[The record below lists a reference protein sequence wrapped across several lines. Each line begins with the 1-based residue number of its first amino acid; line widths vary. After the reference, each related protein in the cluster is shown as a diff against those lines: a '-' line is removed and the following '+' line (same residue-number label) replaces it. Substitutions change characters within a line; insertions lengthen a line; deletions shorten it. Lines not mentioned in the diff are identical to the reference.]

1 MCGRYTYFLREFSD
15 LRLTWD
21 VDEVFGLK
29 PRYNIAPTQ
38 QAPVIVRAN
47 GKRALEL
54 FRWGLIPWWAK
65 DPAIG
70 NNMINARAETLAEQ
84 PAFKN
89 LLEKRRCLV
98 LADSFYEWRKEGK
111 GKVPMRFKLK
121 SGESFTFAGLWD
133 SWKQPDGNLLRT
145 YTIVTTEPNDV
156 LRPIHNRMPVM
167 LSNDDALKWLVLD
180 YEIAHALTL
189 LKPCPPEKMEGYEV
203 SILVNN
209 LRNDLPECVRPIE
222 RLKQDQIRDGVNRGC
237 DR

>member
-1 MCGRYTYFLREFSD
+1 MCGRYTLFPREFSD

-21 VDEVFGLK
+21 VDKVFGLK
-29 PRYNIAPTQ
+29 PGFNIARRDRRPSSF
-38 QAPVIVRAN
+38 VRTASEPSN
-47 GKRALEL
+47 C
-54 FRWGLIPWWAK
+54 FQWGLIPWWAK

-89 LLEKRRCLV
+89 LLGKRRCLV

-133 SWKQPDGNLLRT
+133 SWKQPDGNLFRT

-156 LRPIHNRMPVM
+156 LRPIHNRMPVYVKQRRR
-167 LSNDDALKWLVLD
+167 A
-180 YEIAHALTL
+180 
-189 LKPCPPEKMEGYEV
+189 KMAC
-203 SILVNN
+203 
-209 LRNDLPECVRPIE
+209 R
-222 RLKQDQIRDGVNRGC
+222 
-237 DR
+237 